1 MPYLA
6 SIFLLLSLPELRPP
20 ILDSLV
26 RLLEVLLA
34 QLQGSAVLL
43 YQHERA
49 GGGLV
54 GITTHT
60 YREVICR
67 FVLARYGKVVLVLCL
82 AERLC
87 CLVLLLDGLLAYT
100 LGAVGRLLDNDVS
113 AHATTGK
120 SHGGGC

>member
-54 GITTHT
+54 GITTHVP
-60 YREVICR
+60 RGH
-67 FVLARYGKVVLVLCL
+67 LPLCSRPL
-82 AERLC
+82 RQSRAC
-87 CLVLLLDGLLAYT
+87 
-100 LGAVGRLLDNDVS
+100 AVPR
-113 AHATTGK
+113 
-120 SHGGGC
+120 